1 MSIRSTTGGTVRA
14 QTNGRLG
21 PGVADR
27 VAGVTAVTPASRARR
42 RALTALRVLASYA
55 VLTVIAAL
63 MVAPFVAMISVSLQV
78 GVRAARFPIDWIPDA
93 PTLTNYRSILENSQ
107 IGRWFFNS
115 ILVSVVGTALALF
128 TASTAGYVFARMD
141 FPLKNVLFWS
151 LLAMLMI
158 PGQVT
163 LIPEYLLLVELGWV
177 NTYVALI
184 LPGVTSAFGTFL
196 IRQYLQ
202 AIPKDFEDA
211 ARLDGASEFQVYWQV
226 VLPMLTPALATL
238 GTLQFLN
245 LWNEFLYP
253 LVVTTTGTMRTLPVG
268 LATLQTPT
276 GGLPELLAG
285 TTIALVPTIVVF
297 LFFQRYFV
305 RGVVTSGIKG

>member
-1 MSIRSTTGGTVRA
+1 MSTREQPLEGTIGRVQLPATVSPTG
-14 QTNGRLG
+14 
-21 PGVADR
+21 R
-27 VAGVTAVTPASRARR
+27 VLHR
-42 RALTALRVLASYA
+42 ALRVGRVVAIYA
-55 VLTVIAAL
+55 VLVAVAVL
-63 MVAPFVAMISVSLQV
+63 MVTPFVAMVSVSLQS
-78 GVRAARFPIDWIPDA
+78 GVRAARFPIDWIPDS
-93 PTLTNYRSILENSQ
+93 PTLDNYRTIFQNSH

-115 ILVSVVGTALALF
+115 VVVSVVGTALALF
-128 TASTAGYVFARMD
+128 TASTAGYVFARME
-141 FPLKNVLFWS
+141 FPLKNVIFWS

-163 LIPEYLLLVELGWV
+163 LIPEYLLLVQLNWV
-177 NTYVALI
+177 NTYTALV

-211 ARLDGASEFQVYWQV
+211 ARLDGASEFKVYWQI

-268 LATLQTPT
+268 LATLETPT

-285 TTIALVPTIVVF
+285 TTIALLPTIVVF

>member
-1 MSIRSTTGGTVRA
+1 MMSTSDQPLNQTLSRVYTPVTVSTTS
-14 QTNGRLG
+14 
-21 PGVADR
+21 R
-27 VAGVTAVTPASRARR
+27 VLHRV
-42 RALTALRVLASYA
+42 LRVVRVVGIYA
-55 VLTVIAAL
+55 VLALVAAA
-63 MVAPFVAMISVSLQV
+63 MVMPFAAMLSVSLQT
-78 GVRAARFPIDWIPDA
+78 GVRAARFPIDWIPDN
-93 PTLTNYRSILENSQ
+93 PTLTNYRTILENSQ

-115 ILVSVVGTALALF
+115 LVVSVVGTALALF
-128 TASTAGYVFARMD
+128 TASTAGYVFARME
-141 FPLKNVLFWS
+141 FPLKNILFWS

-163 LIPEYLLLVELGWV
+163 LIPEYLLLVKLNWV
-177 NTYVALI
+177 NTYAALI

-202 AIPKDFEDA
+202 AIPRDFEDA

-253 LVVTTTGTMRTLPVG
+253 LVVTTSGSMRTLPVG

-285 TTIALVPTIVVF
+285 TTIALLPTIVVF

>member
-1 MSIRSTTGGTVRA
+1 MSPSHQPIAARIGQVQA
-14 QTNGRLG
+14 
-21 PGVADR
+21 P
-27 VAGVTAVTPASRARR
+27 VTISPASRV
-42 RALTALRVLASYA
+42 LQRVLRGGRVVAIYA
-55 VLTVIAAL
+55 VLTAIAAA
-63 MVAPFVAMISVSLQV
+63 MVMPFAAMLSVSLQS

-93 PTLTNYRSILENSQ
+93 PTLDNYRTILENSR

-115 ILVSVVGTALALF
+115 VVVSVVGTALALM
-128 TASTAGYVFARMD
+128 TASTAGYAFARME

-163 LIPEYLLLVELGWV
+163 LIPEYLLLVELNWI
-177 NTYVALI
+177 NSYTALI

-202 AIPKDFEDA
+202 AIPRDFEDA
-211 ARLDGASEFQVYWQV
+211 ARLDGASEFQVYWQI
-226 VLPMLTPALATL
+226 VLPLMTPALATL

-268 LATLQTPT
+268 LATLETPT

-285 TTIALVPTIVVF
+285 TTIALLPTIVVF